1 LFIKNLYSIY
11 LISLRLPF
19 PEGRTLEIDDVMK
32 KLAAFLIPF
41 VGLKQGKHEFEYLID
56 REFFEHF
63 EYDDFNS
70 ANVKIDLLFEKKST
84 IMELTFKAEGV
95 VNVNCDLTNEPYDQ
109 PIDAELTLVVKFGD
123 NFNDDNEE
131 LLILPH
137 SEYQLNVAQYIYELI
152 VLSVPLKRVHPG
164 VLDGTLKSEVL
175 EKLEELSPKEDQ
187 DIEENENGEEI
198 DPRWNKLKKLLN
210 DK

>member
-1 LFIKNLYSIY
+1 MFIKNLYSIY

-19 PEGRTLEIDDVMK
+19 PEGRTLEIDDDMK

-41 VGLKQGKHEFEYLID
+41 VGLKQGMHKFEYLID

-84 IMELTFKAEGV
+84 IMELTFKVAGV

-109 PIDAELTLVVKFGD
+109 PIDAELSLVVKFGD
-123 NFNDDNEE
+123 SFNDDNEE

-152 VLSVPLKRVHPG
+152 VLSVPSKRVHPG

-175 EKLEELSPKEDQ
+175 EKLEELSPKEDR
-187 DIEENENGEEI
+187 DIEENDNGEET

>member
-1 LFIKNLYSIY
+1 MFIKNLYSIY

-19 PEGRTLEIDDVMK
+19 PEGRTLEKDDVMK

-70 ANVKIDLLFEKKST
+70 ANIKIDLLFEKKST
-84 IMELTFKAEGV
+84 IMELTFKAVGV
-95 VNVNCDLTNEPYDQ
+95 VNVNCDLTNEPFDQ

-123 NFNDDNEE
+123 SFNDDNEE

-175 EKLEELSPKEDQ
+175 EKLEELSPKEDH
-187 DIEENENGEEI
+187 DIEENDNGEEI

>member
-19 PEGRTLEIDDVMK
+19 PEGRTLEKDDVMK

-41 VGLKQGKHEFEYLID
+41 VGLKQGKHEFDYLID

-70 ANVKIDLLFEKKST
+70 ANIKIDLLFEKKST
-84 IMELTFKAEGV
+84 IMELTFKAAGV
-95 VNVNCDLTNEPYDQ
+95 VNVNCDLTNEPFDQ
-109 PIDAELTLVVKFGD
+109 PIDAELTLVVQFGD
-123 NFNDDNEE
+123 SFNDDNEE

-137 SEYQLNVAQYIYELI
+137 SEYQINVAQYIYELI

-187 DIEENENGEEI
+187 DIEENDNGEEI